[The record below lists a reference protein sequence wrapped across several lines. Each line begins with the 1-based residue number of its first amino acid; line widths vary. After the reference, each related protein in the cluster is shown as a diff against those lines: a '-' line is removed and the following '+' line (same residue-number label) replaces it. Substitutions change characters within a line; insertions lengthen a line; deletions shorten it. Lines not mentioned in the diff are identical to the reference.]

1 MASSSYQVKQ
11 GNIFGRIGSGVGQ
24 GLAEQVPKEIERSRL
39 ASGLQQF
46 EQDSANLSPMQQ
58 LARLSAI
65 PGITPQMI
73 QSFTEL
79 GKQQGLRSSLKQGRN
94 QPQGQPA
101 QDPRIT
107 AALEKINTGSQAK
120 SSRIDIPENVP
131 REAVGQE
138 QIVPGNP
145 LRPEVKTFRPPTDD
159 EYRDRLDYI
168 WDRTPSLTFDQAKQ
182 ETNDYFQRQS
192 NLTAAERAEDAR
204 QEGIQEATNK
214 KFDDQLQ
221 TKLQKA
227 GTGIFKDLTGE
238 MKINLQRGM
247 QRDIAKGDISVDD
260 AVNKWTNKA
269 LDLAKTKTQ
278 LDKLGKGQNTLTSF
292 FKQNETLDKLKSYQQ
307 TFKEA
312 DNLEEFFNIL
322 KSEDF
327 GMSPQAAAQIAYPR
341 SNSVNKAIK
350 DVKDIDYFS
359 QIKDSKKA
367 AINIEDSLTRG
378 DSILAIA
385 KNLSDIYEN
394 FNQRAFFEQL
404 REDRDK
410 LGLSAQQGREIDE
423 GVSDWI
429 PNWGDTW
436 FFPNARG
443 LNK

>member
-159 EYRDRLDYI
+159 EYRDKLGDI
-168 WDRTPSLTFDQAKQ
+168 WDRNPGLTFDQAKQ
-182 ETNDYFQRQS
+182 ETNDYFQRQA
-192 NLTAAERAEDAR
+192 NLTEAERAEDIR
-204 QEGIQEATNK
+204 QENVQQAVNK
-214 KFDDQLQ
+214 KFDDQLE

-227 GTGIFKDLTGE
+227 GPEIFKDLTGE
-238 MKINLQRGM
+238 MKVNLQRGL
-247 QRDIAKGDISVDD
+247 QRDIAKGDISIDD

-269 LDLAKTKTQ
+269 LDLAKTKSQ
-278 LDKLGKGQNTLTSF
+278 LYKLGKGQGALTSF
-292 FKQNETLDKLKSYQQ
+292 FKQGETLDKLKSYQK
-307 TFKEA
+307 TFKDA

-322 KSEDF
+322 KGEF
-327 GMSPQAAAQIAYPR
+327 GMSPHAAAQIAYPR
-341 SNSVNKAIK
+341 SDSVNKVIK
-350 DVKDIDYFS
+350 GIKDIDYFS

-367 AINIEDSLTRG
+367 AINIEDALTRE
-378 DSILAIA
+378 DSLLAIA
-385 KNLSDIYEN
+385 KNLADVYEN
-394 FNQRAFFEQL
+394 FNQRAFFQQL
-404 REDRDK
+404 VEDRDR
-410 LGLSAQQGREIDE
+410 LSLSPQQKRELDE
-423 GVSDWI
+423 GVSDWL
-429 PNWGDTW
+429 PNWNDTW
-436 FFPNARG
+436 FFPNTRG